1 MTHIVINR
9 LHTFSFFT
17 WLVFEFLFFFPSSFL
32 LAAAMPAVFLRPF
45 CVSFSGDRFIIA
57 PLGSFHLIALA
68 CSWRLFGSGIN
79 PPHTEGAAHAMTR
92 MQETTL
98 YLAAFFFFFGGLGQK
113 ICFSKTGDPLQANHC
128 RIPGLNFDENAD
140 YRRKKDDTPIGL
152 HLSTSGH
159 EADGVVSRLSTLL
172 PFEAQTI

>member
-1 MTHIVINR
+1 
-9 LHTFSFFT
+9 
-17 WLVFEFLFFFPSSFL
+17 
-32 LAAAMPAVFLRPF
+32 MPAVFLRPF
-45 CVSFSGDRFIIA
+45 CVSFSGNRFIIA
-57 PLGSFHLIALA
+57 PLGSFHLTLA
-68 CSWRLFGSGIN
+68 CFWRLFGSDIN
-79 PPHTEGAAHAMTR
+79 PPHTEGDAHAMTR

-128 RIPGLNFDENAD
+128 RIPGLSFDENAD

-152 HLSTSGH
+152 NLSTSAGH

-172 PFEAQTI
+172 PFEAQTIQA